1 MAEQEEQAQAPQ
13 VRSSPYQSPMHQFAG
28 SILLLTNPENELY
41 KLELTLRGLVE
52 AKGELKQNGESLLN
66 DEGVRSVLGQA
77 QALVNRVTVMSNLES
92 TEVANLMD
100 FLADTLAKDLML
112 NRTFYEIKNA
122 SARDRIFYEV
132 LATTFVC
139 LKRAADEGERKFW
152 KGSEQNINT
161 NVGGPVKRQGFLSK
175 ALGLGK

>member
-1 MAEQEEQAQAPQ
+1 MGDEQQPDEQPQ
-13 VRSSPYQSPMHQFAG
+13 VRSSPYQSPIHTYAG

-52 AKGELKQNGESLLN
+52 IKGQVKLVGMQLLN

-77 QALVNRVTVMSNLES
+77 QALVNRVTVMSNLEDREIS
-92 TEVANLMD
+92 ALMD

-112 NRTFYEIKNA
+112 NRVSYDVRNSST
-122 SARDRIFYEV
+122 RDRVFYEV

-139 LKRAADEGERKFW
+139 LRRAHGEGERKFW
-152 KGSEQNINT
+152 KGSTQEITT
-161 NVGGPVKRQGFLSK
+161 NMGGAQKKSGFLSK
-175 ALGLGK
+175 ALGWGK